1 MTGWDHNAQPDIR
14 EVPVPDAGEMD
25 QIDLEFDKERAIEQ
39 NFTQTANERRLTF
52 TGNGTQW
59 DVMNQKVETG
69 RRQIEADVEARYKL
83 LEQAR
88 ADYEQA
94 VGELELARTGAQTA
108 ERKYSLGMISKNE
121 YIQQQ
126 GTMASSQSAC
136 DTAGLKYRQALEDY
150 RWAVNGLAQTE
161 GA

>member
-1 MTGWDHNAQPDIR
+1 M
-14 EVPVPDAGEMD
+14 PDAGEMD

-94 VGELELARTGAQTA
+94 AGELELARTGAQTA
-108 ERKYSLGMISKNE
+108 ERKYSLGMISKMNIHSSRE
-121 YIQQQ
+121 PWPP
-126 GTMASSQSAC
+126 ASLHAI
-136 DTAGLKYRQALEDY
+136 RQA
-150 RWAVNGLAQTE
+150 
-161 GA
+161 